1 MPKLTDIMVEDVITI
16 DASATIRKAV
26 QRMNS
31 HEIGCLIV
39 LQDGKP
45 TGIVTERDMMKRVL
59 GAGRDWR
66 AVEVGEVMSKPLLFM
81 EPEREIEDAV
91 QLMLKHQIKKLPII
105 ENGCLVGLIT
115 LTDLTTFMRAYIE
128 KPPKGMD
135 RTIDVTEPKPPV
147 KPPEKKEKGP
157 HGCPQHFGYLTVR
170 SQSVPIPR
178 ECLGCSKVLDC
189 AMKIGE
195 Y

>member
-26 QRMNS
+26 RRMNR

-59 GAGRDWR
+59 GASRDWR

-91 QLMLKHQIKKLPII
+91 QLMLKHKIKKLPII

-135 RTIDVTEPKPPV
+135 RTIDVTEPAPPV

-157 HGCPQHFGYLTVR
+157 PGCPQHFGYLTVH
-170 SQSVPIPR
+170 SQSVPIPK
-178 ECLGCSKVLDC
+178 ECLACQKVLDC

-195 Y
+195 H